1 MRKGIGVTTQLSEDV
16 RRTAI
21 LDAAAELIAER
32 GYHAVRVSDIA
43 AMVGTSTGAVHYYFP
58 GKSEVLTE
66 ALHHAVDRAFDRQ
79 SEELKKID
87 NAHQRLL
94 KLIDM
99 QLPRVG
105 AVRDEWSIW
114 MQFWAEATI
123 RPELRPIHNT
133 YYARWHETVVRIVRA
148 RPAAGCL
155 PCRRRP
161 RDDGPSPDRSDG
173 RCRDPGADRRAEH
186 DRLRDERDSRAVRA
200 GRADIP
206 RVTAPPSSRAGVM
219 WRHPWLV
226 VKDALEK

>member
-1 MRKGIGVTTQLSEDV
+1 MFSLSQTRRRAQPVTTQVGEDV

-21 LDAAAELIAER
+21 LDAAAQLIAER

-105 AVRDEWSIW
+105 AGRGEWSIW
-114 MQFWAEATI
+114 MAFLAGATI
-123 RPELRPIHNT
+123 RPE
-133 YYARWHETVVRIVRA
+133 
-148 RPAAGCL
+148 
-155 PCRRRP
+155 
-161 RDDGPSPDRSDG
+161 
-173 RCRDPGADRRAEH
+173 
-186 DRLRDERDSRAVRA
+186 
-200 GRADIP
+200 
-206 RVTAPPSSRAGVM
+206 
-219 WRHPWLV
+219 
-226 VKDALEK
+226 